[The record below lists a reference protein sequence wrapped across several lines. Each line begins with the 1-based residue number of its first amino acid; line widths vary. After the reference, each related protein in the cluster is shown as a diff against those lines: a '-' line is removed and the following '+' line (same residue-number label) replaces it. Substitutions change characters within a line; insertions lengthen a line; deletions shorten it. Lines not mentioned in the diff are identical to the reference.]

1 MSKVVVGISGGVDS
15 AVAAILLKNSGYEV
29 IGVTFV
35 FTEDFDPTDAI
46 ETAKKLNIEH
56 YVIDYKDIFKKEVI
70 DKFINDYNSGI
81 TPNPCILCNRNIKL
95 KFLYDNM
102 IKYDADY
109 FATGHYAKI
118 INGKMYKSSDLNK
131 DQTYFLSN
139 ITKEELNKLL
149 LPLEGI
155 SKENVRKIAEE
166 YNLNV
171 ANKKDSTDVCFINS
185 NFKNYIRDKISNE
198 RGKVINVE
206 TNEVIG
212 CHEGL
217 NRYTIGQRRGLNI
230 GGTTDRMYVVGKNI
244 KDNILYIAIGDET
257 DYLISTSCIVSN
269 VNFFNDDKITNCTAK
284 FRYRQEEIPVKI
296 KYLENNLIEV
306 IYKDGIKSVTPGQA
320 CVLYKDDECLG
331 GGIIKEVRKNNKKLW
346 YL

>member
-1 MSKVVVGISGGVDS
+1 MSKVIVGISGGVDS
-15 AVAAILLKNSGYEV
+15 AVAATLLKNSGYEV
-29 IGVTFV
+29 IAVTFV
-35 FTEDFDPTDAI
+35 FTEDFDTNDAV

-56 YVIDYKDIFKKEVI
+56 HIIDYKEIFKKEVI

-95 KFLYDNM
+95 KFLYDAM

-118 INGKMYKSSDLNK
+118 INGKMYKSSDINK

-155 SKENVRKIAEE
+155 SKDNVRKIAEDN
-166 YNLNV
+166 NLIV
-171 ANKKDSTDVCFINS
+171 ATKKDSTDVCFINS
-185 NFKNYIRDKISNE
+185 DFKSYIKDKINNDK
-198 RGKVINVE
+198 GKVINIE

-212 CHEGL
+212 YHDGL

-230 GGTTDRMYVVGKNI
+230 GGTIDRMYVVGKNI
-244 KDNILYIAIGDET
+244 KDNILYVAIGDNT
-257 DYLISTSCIVSN
+257 DYLVSTSCIVSN
-269 VNFFNDDKITNCTAK
+269 VNFFNDEIINECTAK

-306 IYKDGIKSVTPGQA
+306 IYKDGIKSVTPGQV

-331 GGIIKEVRKNNKKLW
+331 GGIIKEVRKNNEKLW